1 MHVQSCFAF
10 QPIVFFRR
18 SRCRQKRRKR
28 LPTLK
33 AMQERNLCLQGRM
46 GRFSE
51 WSSVSFNVTITNF
64 FGTIE
69 RFGIT
74 LTSLQQTSHW
84 DWKLLKLGQ
93 KVKSNLTGRALKT
106 TFLWTV
112 SSPPSFLRAS
122 HGEQK
127 SWITLVPRSP
137 LTCALCYLSTVTP
150 KKKQKTK
157 KQ

>member
-1 MHVQSCFAF
+1 M
-10 QPIVFFRR
+10 
-18 SRCRQKRRKR
+18 
-28 LPTLK
+28 LK

-74 LTSLQQTSHW
+74 LTSLQQTSHA
-84 DWKLLKLGQ
+84 DWQLLKLGQ
-93 KVKSNLTGRALKT
+93 KVKSNSTGRGLKS
-106 TFLWTV
+106 TFLLTA
-112 SSPPSFLRAS
+112 SGRPSFLRAT

-127 SWITLVPRSP
+127 SLISYHPRSSP
-137 LTCALCYLSTVTP
+137 LTCALCYPGPLWLKRKIRDCSQSNFWVDII
-150 KKKQKTK
+150 KSIKEGN
-157 KQ
+157 